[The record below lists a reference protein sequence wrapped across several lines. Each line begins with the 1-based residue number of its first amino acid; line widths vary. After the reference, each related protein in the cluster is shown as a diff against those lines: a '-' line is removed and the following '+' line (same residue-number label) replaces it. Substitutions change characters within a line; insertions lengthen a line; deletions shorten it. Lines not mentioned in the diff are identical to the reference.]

1 MIIRV
6 TTWLVDNIYFG
17 AMYFLLR
24 KIVTYKNVLILANNL
39 ENCYP
44 DYDLFKENIAIFG
57 IGGFREG
64 ERSYWR
70 GSCSW

>member
-44 DYDLFKENIAIFG
+44 DYDLFKENIAIFWH
-57 IGGFREG
+57 
-64 ERSYWR
+64 WR
-70 GSCSW
+70 IPRGRKKLLKR